1 MAAEKYLRGNI
12 VDCVREFVNINEEAA
27 LVDLFRM
34 HLVDD
39 VEAFNEILQI
49 LPNSMTLAKAY
60 LLNEYVFAI
69 STTSRSITAFKAYRK
84 TRDEKIKKE
93 IQENYLLTALSI
105 IAFMNEDDFMD
116 FLKLVEIRYNK
127 RILNRLQKKGWLPSV
142 SYILQNAK
150 ETEKEDFAL
159 S

>member
-1 MAAEKYLRGNI
+1 MSCVRILEKRCISYRVDMFPYAINARVRFQIALAECKDLKSMAAEKYLRGNI

-60 LLNEYVFAI
+60 LLNE
-69 STTSRSITAFKAYRK
+69 SDK
-84 TRDEKIKKE
+84 
-93 IQENYLLTALSI
+93 
-105 IAFMNEDDFMD
+105 
-116 FLKLVEIRYNK
+116 LKL
-127 RILNRLQKKGWLPSV
+127 
-142 SYILQNAK
+142 
-150 ETEKEDFAL
+150 DDL
-159 S
+159 SC